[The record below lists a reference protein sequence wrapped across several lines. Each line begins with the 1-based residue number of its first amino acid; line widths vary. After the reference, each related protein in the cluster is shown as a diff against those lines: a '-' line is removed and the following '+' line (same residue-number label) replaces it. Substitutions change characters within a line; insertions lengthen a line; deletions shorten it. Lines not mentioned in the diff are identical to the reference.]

1 MQTVHV
7 ERTIKAPIE
16 KVFDLIS
23 DHANYKDFP
32 GVKDSELIKKGKPHK
47 NGVGAV
53 REIDT
58 GTAWFQEEITAY
70 ERPVRLDYQIVKARP
85 AIEHKGGSVRLEA
98 TAEGTKVTW
107 TTTLRIKIPVVGGL
121 ITRVAA
127 PQLGKAIG
135 GMLKDIDRRLAKT

>member
-1 MQTVHV
+1 MRTVHV

-32 GVKDSELIKKGKPHK
+32 GVKDSELVKKGKPSK
-47 NGVGAV
+47 NGVGAI

-58 GTAWFQEEITAY
+58 GSAWFQEEITAY
-70 ERPVRLDYQIVKARP
+70 ERPVRLDYQIIKARP
-85 AIEHKGGSVRLEA
+85 PIEHKGGSVRLEA
-98 TAEGTKVTW
+98 TADGTKVTW
-107 TTTLRIKIPVVGGL
+107 TTTLRIKIPLVGGL
-121 ITRVAA
+121 LTRVAA

-135 GMLKDIDRRLAKT
+135 GMLKNIEKRLA

>member
-7 ERTIKAPIE
+7 ERTIKAPIK
-16 KVFDLIS
+16 KVFDMIS

-32 GVKDSELIKKGKPHK
+32 GVKDSELIKKGKPLK
-47 NGVGAV
+47 NGVGAI

-58 GTAWFQEEITAY
+58 GAAWFQEEITAY
-70 ERPVRLDYQIVKARP
+70 DRPNRLDYQIVKARP

-107 TTTLRIKIPVVGGL
+107 TTTLRIKIPIVGGL
-121 ITRVAA
+121 LTRVAA

-135 GMLKDIDRRLAKT
+135 GMLKDIDRRLAK